1 MKKILPLLIMTT
13 VLWSCNED
21 NTDPED
27 LIAERTVLVYV
38 AAENNLNNYATND
51 IEEMKTGS
59 RSLNDRQN
67 LIVYVDKAGQEE
79 PYFARVKN
87 GILTDTAYVDESLTA
102 DPATL
107 EMALQYTIEY
117 YPAKSYGL
125 VLWGH
130 GSGWI
135 ISADSIAYD
144 RSRAYGGDTGN
155 GSSSSAGKYWMNIPA
170 IRRAISNGLGQNH
183 LKFVMGD
190 CCSFCCM
197 ETAYELREE
206 TDYMIGS
213 PAEVPDQGAP
223 FDLIVPDM
231 FLQTDDFY
239 RYIID
244 HYYNYYLKVFDE
256 QYATY
261 YNQEKGDLKGYSLP
275 LAAIKIS
282 EADNLVQATASILGT
297 IADKLSPEGDLDIE
311 NTVYYAMYGSQKY
324 SYDMYSVLK
333 NNTAEKDFTVWEA
346 AFQKAVPY
354 HQSSL
359 KWMTAYG
366 KLNADMKNF
375 ETAKDDCGA
384 VSMFF
389 PMQAYRNTYPNW
401 NTSIRLFQWNNVIQW
416 EQYGW

>member
-1 MKKILPLLIMTT
+1 MKKILSLLIMTT

-27 LIAERTVLVYV
+27 LLAERTVLVYV

-107 EMALQYTIEY
+107 EMALQYTMEY

-197 ETAYELREE
+197 ETAYELREL
-206 TDYMIGS
+206 TDYLIGS
-213 PAEVPDQGAP
+213 PAEVPDKGAP

-239 RYIID
+239 RNIID
-244 HYYNYYLKVFDE
+244 HYFGYYLKIFDE
-256 QYATY
+256 QSSTY

-275 LAAIKIS
+275 LAVVKSS
-282 EADNLVQATASILGT
+282 EADNLAQATASLLGT
-297 IADKLSPEGDLDIE
+297 IADKVSPEGDLGTE
-311 NTVYYAMYGSQKY
+311 NTVYYAMYGKKY

-333 NNTAEKDFTVWEA
+333 KNAAEKDFTVWEA
-346 AFQKAVPY
+346 AFQKAVPA
-354 HQSSL
+354 HLTSL
-359 KWMTAYG
+359 KWMTAYT
-366 KLNADMKNF
+366 KLNADMKTF
-375 ETAKDDCGA
+375 ETPASDCGA

-389 PMQAYRNTYPNW
+389 PMQAYKNTYPNW
-401 NTSIRLFQWNNVIQW
+401 NTSIKLFQWNDVIQW